1 MQADQQEVRLM
12 AMEDN
17 LEDIQD
23 QMQIL
28 ADQAE
33 TRIMHLNLRD
43 KKPDQPTQLLQQV
56 EAVAEVVPSAAE
68 AVVVDHQEREEV
80 NISNTNNK

>member
-1 MQADQQEVRLM
+1 
-12 AMEDN
+12 MEDN

-80 NISNTNNK
+80 NISNTNNKWKDTF